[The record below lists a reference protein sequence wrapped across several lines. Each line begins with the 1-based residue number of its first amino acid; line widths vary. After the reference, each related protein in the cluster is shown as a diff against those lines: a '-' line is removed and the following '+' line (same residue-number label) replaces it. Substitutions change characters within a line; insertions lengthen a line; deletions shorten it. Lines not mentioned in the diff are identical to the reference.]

1 MIKTIELGG
10 QNVEFN
16 TSFAWAFIY
25 KSQFGE
31 DPTQILI
38 PAIQKAN
45 TGAETTQDSGLQLL
59 KELGFMGTCRIAWSM
74 AKLANKEIPEVFE
87 WINGFGD
94 EFYFMDVFEEIISE
108 AVTSCFSSKNSKTPD
123 AQKKKK

>member
-10 QNVEFN
+10 QNVAFN
-16 TSFAWAFIY
+16 TSFAWTFIY

-31 DPTQILI
+31 DPTRVLI

-45 TGAETTQDSGLQLL
+45 TGSETTQDSGLQLL
-59 KELGFMGTCRIAWSM
+59 EELGFMGTCRIAWSM
-74 AKLANKEIPEVFE
+74 AKLANKETSEFFE

-94 EFYFMDVFEEIISE
+94 EFYFMDIFEEIISE
-108 AVTSCFSSKNSKTPD
+108 AITSCFASKKAKTPD